1 MAGSPHS
8 ASAQE
13 TDTLRVPHIEH
24 PALEGHEI
32 LLGPPLVVAYE
43 LGSLG
48 KLVAVEARSKGI
60 VAIATLGQLLAYA
73 GKILLGMQTARM
85 AETAVDVLG
94 WLRHGS
100 KHRTQQYSY
109 T

>member
-48 KLVAVEARSKGI
+48 KLVAVEAQRVELVMRTLCTEPPKHC
-60 VAIATLGQLLAYA
+60 ATGYPPL
-73 GKILLGMQTARM
+73 
-85 AETAVDVLG
+85 
-94 WLRHGS
+94 W
-100 KHRTQQYSY
+100 
-109 T
+109 